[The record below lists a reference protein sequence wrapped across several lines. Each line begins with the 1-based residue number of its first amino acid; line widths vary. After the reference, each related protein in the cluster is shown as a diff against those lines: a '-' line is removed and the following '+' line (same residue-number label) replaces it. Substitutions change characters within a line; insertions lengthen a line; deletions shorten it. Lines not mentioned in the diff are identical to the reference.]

1 MAKVNVHRI
10 IDNGKANKFFGT
22 IWIVLFLAL
31 VVDGFDQAVY
41 GAALP
46 VLMKDLNLSPS
57 VSGLL
62 GSASLWGSV
71 VGALV
76 LGFLTDK
83 IGRKKTLIAC
93 VVLFSLFTALC
104 ATVSYNI
111 IYLFATW
118 RFFGGMGIAAITPI
132 SNSILSEY
140 SPKQSRRFSL
150 TTNGIGITLGQMVT
164 SLLAVWLIPLLGWR
178 GFFGVSIIG
187 LALIPFILKLIPET
201 MILILKKNEKSK
213 VASIL
218 SQADPNFVPQP
229 DDEYEVDVEQ
239 KVKGSVGELFKNGLA
254 WNTILIWVM
263 FFANMFIISTFL
275 VWFPKIVTL
284 MGYDLKSAL
293 LLNTIY
299 FLGSCL
305 GFILAGKIA
314 EKIGYKKTI
323 FMYYILNGF
332 FLFLV
337 TVKTSTVMFGIT
349 LFLFGFTLMM
359 QGMLYP
365 FAATNYPL
373 SVRAT
378 GLGLG
383 AGITRLG
390 GAVAPILVGVLIAQ
404 GMTPVGVLRIILI
417 PVAFGA
423 VAAALTK
430 KPSFD

>member
-1 MAKVNVHRI
+1 MAKVNVHGI
-10 IDNGKANKFFGT
+10 IDNGKWNKFFGFT
-22 IWIVLFLAL
+22 WIVLFFAL
-31 VVDGFDQAVY
+31 IVDGFDQAVY

-46 VLMKDLNLSPS
+46 VLMKDLNLSAS

-71 VGALV
+71 VGALA

-83 IGRKKTLIAC
+83 LGRKGTLITC
-93 VVLFSLFTALC
+93 VFLFSFFTALC
-104 ATVSYNI
+104 ATVNDN
-111 IYLFATW
+111 IYLFAAW
-118 RFFGGMGIAAITPI
+118 RFFAGMGIAAITPI

-140 SPKQSRRFSL
+140 SPKQSRRFLL

-178 GFFGVSIIG
+178 GFFGVSILG
-187 LALIPFILKLIPET
+187 MVLIPFILKVVPET
-201 MILILKKNEKSK
+201 MILLLKRNDKKK
-213 VASIL
+213 VVSVL
-218 SQADPNFVPQP
+218 TQADPSFVPQP

-239 KVKGSVGELFKNGLA
+239 KVKGSVGVLFQNGLA
-254 WNTILIWVM
+254 RNTVLIWVM
-263 FFANMFIISTFL
+263 FFVNMFIISTFL

-323 FMYYILNGF
+323 FMYYLLNGL
-332 FLFLV
+332 FLFLI
-337 TVKTSTVMFGIT
+337 TIKTSTFVFGAM

-359 QGMLYP
+359 QGLLYP
-365 FAATNYPL
+365 FTSTNYPL
-373 SVRAT
+373 AVRAT

-383 AGITRLG
+383 AGVTRLG
-390 GAVAPILVGVLIAQ
+390 GAVAPILVGIFITQ
-404 GMTPVGVLRIILI
+404 GMTPVGILRFLLI
-417 PVAFGA
+417 PVAVGA

-430 KPSFD
+430 KASFD

>member
-1 MAKVNVHRI
+1 LAKVNVHRI
-10 IDNGKANKFFGT
+10 INNSKMNSFFGA

-31 VVDGFDQAVY
+31 IVDGFDQAVY

-71 VGALV
+71 LGALV

-93 VVLFSLFTALC
+93 VVLFSFFTALC
-104 ATVSYNI
+104 ASVSYN

-132 SNSILSEY
+132 SNAILSEY

-178 GFFGVSIIG
+178 GFFGVSILG
-187 LALIPFILKLIPET
+187 LVLVPFILKLIPET
-201 MILILKKNEKSK
+201 MLLMLKKNDQRQ

-218 SQADPNFVPQP
+218 TKADPGFVPQP
-229 DDEYEVDVEQ
+229 DDAYEVDGEQ

-254 WNTILIWVM
+254 WNTVLIWIM
-263 FFANMFIISTFL
+263 FFVNMFIISTFL

-323 FMYYILNGF
+323 FIYYLLNGF

-337 TVKTSTVMFGIT
+337 TVKTSTVVFGAT

-359 QGMLYP
+359 QGLLYP
-365 FAATNYPL
+365 FASTNYPL
-373 SVRAT
+373 AVRAT

-383 AGITRLG
+383 AGVTRLG
-390 GAVAPILVGVLIAQ
+390 GAVAPILVGILIAQ

-417 PVAFGA
+417 PVVFGA